1 MENRRRA
8 ERRSARWMGRCHIED
23 EPPDLWRECTITDV
37 STLGVGIDFCH
48 PDPIELLG
56 LWQGGVLRLDADRRI
71 TVWLRPGPSVD
82 LTVAGEVRNAGSR
95 PDGMVR
101 AGIEFLGLT
110 ETERSIVDPPKR
122 RALRRIHLRLRR
134 VRSLL
139 PSLAVSQAEKADSG
153 RQLLPEMA
161 PVGCDDEQDPSSGET
176 ASRDDNSELVP
187 LGGTQ
192 RDQL

>member
-1 MENRRRA
+1 
-8 ERRSARWMGRCHIED
+8 MGRCHIED

-37 STLGVGIDFCH
+37 STLGVGIDLCH

-95 PDGMVR
+95 PDGIVR

-110 ETERSIVDPPKR
+110 ETERSIVDPPRR
-122 RALRRIHLRLRR
+122 RALTRIRLRLRR
-134 VRSLL
+134 VRSLF
-139 PSLAVSQAEKADSG
+139 PSPPASQAEKADVG
-153 RQLLPEMA
+153 RQLLPETP
-161 PVGCDDEQDPSSGET
+161 PVRCDDEQDPSSGET
-176 ASRDDNSELVP
+176 ASCDDDSELVP
-187 LGGTQ
+187 LGGTK